1 MSQGYFASALVI
13 DSLVILINTY
23 TGQSRITLFITLLP
37 VKEDSPQAQN
47 RPSNRYNKIPP
58 KISTHINFNN

>member
-1 MSQGYFASALVI
+1 MRRDYFVPVLI
-13 DSLVILINTY
+13 DSLEILISTY
-23 TGQSRITLFITLLP
+23 TGQNRITLFIILLP

-58 KISTHINFNN
+58 KAIIQFISFQ